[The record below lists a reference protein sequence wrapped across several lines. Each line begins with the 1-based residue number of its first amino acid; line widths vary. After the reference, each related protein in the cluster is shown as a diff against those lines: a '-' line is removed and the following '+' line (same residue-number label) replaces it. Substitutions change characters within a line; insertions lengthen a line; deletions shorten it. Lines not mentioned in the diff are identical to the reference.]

1 MAPHI
6 ETEVLKVHVA
16 VDWRRKRLSV
26 CGSTRVAKRVPGII
40 LSCKV
45 IVDRISEDASSCD
58 KSHSRNQCSPE
69 CSFSF
74 HHFGVLHF
82 GLQTRGKEVQV
93 AGLESPN
100 DLGATR
106 RVARLAEFQ
115 ILRWRSSQIIRRPD
129 SSVLAPLGKTRIC

>member
-26 CGSTRVAKRVPGII
+26 CGSTRVAKRVPGISV
-40 LSCKV
+40 SCKV
-45 IVDRISEDASSCD
+45 IVDRISEDASSCG

-106 RVARLAEFQ
+106 RVSNTQVEVKPNNSKTRQFRSRSTQQDTDMLAE
-115 ILRWRSSQIIRRPD
+115 
-129 SSVLAPLGKTRIC
+129 